1 MVRDGRYVNVMKR
14 RVGYVGRSVG
24 RSVGRGIVSMV
35 KVIRVG
41 RGW

>member
-1 MVRDGRYVNVMKR
+1 MVRDGRYVNVVR
-14 RVGYVGRSVG
+14 GWVSYVGRSVG
-24 RSVGRGIVSMV
+24 RSVGRGVVGMV

>member
-1 MVRDGRYVNVMKR
+1 MVRDGRYVIVMR
-14 RVGYVGRSVG
+14 GRVSYVGRSVG
-24 RSVGRGIVSMV
+24 RSVGRGVVGMV